1 MAEEKKAEKK
11 DRFKLAKE
19 FKAFISRGNVLDMA
33 VGLII
38 GSAFTAIVN
47 SLVGDLLMPLLGLL
61 TGKMDFSQLKL
72 VLQPAVE
79 EVLDETGAVVTP
91 AVAEIS
97 LNYGSY
103 IQSVI
108 SFLLNITTNKQPQPQ
123 QPANPPPQADQQKPQ
138 ADTKKDEVKKE
149 EVKKEEEPKPEPK
162 PDPQI
167 VLLTEIRDLL
177 KEKETSVDK

>member
-61 TGKMDFSQLKL
+61 IGKMDFSQLKL
-72 VLQPAVE
+72 VLHPAVE
-79 EVLDETGAVVTP
+79 EVLNETGAVVTP

-97 LNYGSY
+97 LNYGSF

-108 SFLLNITTNKQPQPQ
+108 SFLLIALAVFILVRLSQSST
-123 QPANPPPQADQQKPQ
+123 ARR
-138 ADTKKDEVKKE
+138 KKS
-149 EVKKEEEPKPEPK
+149 PSPSLSRIP
-162 PDPQI
+162 
-167 VLLTEIRDLL
+167 RSFCLL
-177 KEKETSVDK
+177 KYAICLRKRKLP

>member
-79 EVLDETGAVVTP
+79 EVLDETGA

-97 LNYGSY
+97 LNYGSF

-108 SFLLNITTNKQPQPQ
+108 SFLLI
-123 QPANPPPQADQQKPQ
+123 ALAVFIL
-138 ADTKKDEVKKE
+138 VKAISKLHR
-149 EVKKEEEPKPEPK
+149 KKEEEPKPEPK

>member
-33 VGLII
+33 VGL
-38 GSAFTAIVN
+38 FTAIVN

-61 TGKMDFSQLKL
+61 IGKMDFSQLKL

-97 LNYGSY
+97 LNYGSF

-108 SFLLNITTNKQPQPQ
+108 SFLLI
-123 QPANPPPQADQQKPQ
+123 ALAVFIL
-138 ADTKKDEVKKE
+138 VKAISKLHR
-149 EVKKEEEPKPEPK
+149 KKEEEPKPEPK

>member
-1 MAEEKKAEKK
+1 MAEEKKVEKK
-11 DRFKLAKE
+11 ERFKLAKE
-19 FKAFISRGNVLDMA
+19 FKAFISKGNVLDMA
-33 VGLII
+33 VGLIV

-97 LNYGSY
+97 LNYGAF

-108 SFLLNITTNKQPQPQ
+108 SFLLIALAVFTLVKILS
-123 QPANPPPQADQQKPQ
+123 KLHR
-138 ADTKKDEVKKE
+138 KKA
-149 EVKKEEEPKPEPK
+149 EEPKPEPK

-177 KEKETSVDK
+177 KEKETTAEK

>member
-1 MAEEKKAEKK
+1 MAEEKKVEKK

-97 LNYGSY
+97 LNYGSF

-108 SFLLNITTNKQPQPQ
+108 SFLLI
-123 QPANPPPQADQQKPQ
+123 ALAVFIL
-138 ADTKKDEVKKE
+138 VKAISKLHR
-149 EVKKEEEPKPEPK
+149 KKEEEPKPEPSRIPRSFCLRK
-162 PDPQI
+162 YAICLRKRKLP
-167 VLLTEIRDLL
+167 
-177 KEKETSVDK
+177 

>member
-97 LNYGSY
+97 LNYGSF

-108 SFLLNITTNKQPQPQ
+108 SFLLI
-123 QPANPPPQADQQKPQ
+123 ALAVFIL
-138 ADTKKDEVKKE
+138 VKAISKLHRT
-149 EVKKEEEPKPEPK
+149 KEEEPKPEPK

>member
-97 LNYGSY
+97 LNYGS
-103 IQSVI
+103 VI
-108 SFLLNITTNKQPQPQ
+108 SFLLI
-123 QPANPPPQADQQKPQ
+123 ALAVFIL
-138 ADTKKDEVKKE
+138 VKAISKLHR
-149 EVKKEEEPKPEPK
+149 KKEEEPKPEPK

>member
-1 MAEEKKAEKK
+1 MAEEKTTEKK
-11 DRFKLAKE
+11 EKFKLAKE
-19 FKAFISRGNVLDMA
+19 FRAFISRGNVLDMA

-79 EVLDETGAVVTP
+79 EVLDEAGNVVTP

-97 LNYGSY
+97 LNYGSF
-103 IQSVI
+103 IQSII
-108 SFLLNITTNKQPQPQ
+108 SFLLIALAVFTLIKVIS
-123 QPANPPPQADQQKPQ
+123 KLHR
-138 ADTKKDEVKKE
+138 KKK
-149 EVKKEEEPKPEPK
+149 EEPKPEPK

-177 KEKETSVDK
+177 KENDTADNK

>member
-1 MAEEKKAEKK
+1 MAEEKKVEKK

-79 EVLDETGAVVTP
+79 EVLDDTGAVVTP

-97 LNYGSY
+97 LNYGSF

-108 SFLLNITTNKQPQPQ
+108 SFLLIALAVFILVK
-123 QPANPPPQADQQKPQ
+123 AISKLHC
-138 ADTKKDEVKKE
+138 KKK
-149 EVKKEEEPKPEPK
+149 EEPKPEPK

-177 KEKETSVDK
+177 KEKETSASK

>member
-1 MAEEKKAEKK
+1 MAEEKKVEKK

-47 SLVGDLLMPLLGLL
+47 SLVGDMPLLGLL

-97 LNYGSY
+97 LNYGSF

-108 SFLLNITTNKQPQPQ
+108 SFLLI
-123 QPANPPPQADQQKPQ
+123 ALAVFIL
-138 ADTKKDEVKKE
+138 VKAISKLHR
-149 EVKKEEEPKPEPK
+149 KKEEEPKPEPK

>member
-1 MAEEKKAEKK
+1 MAEEKKVEKK
-11 DRFKLAKE
+11 DKFKLAKE
-19 FKAFISRGNVLDMA
+19 FKAFISKGNVLDMA

-72 VLQPAVE
+72 VLQPGVE
-79 EVLDETGAVVTP
+79 EVLDEAGNVVTP

-97 LNYGSY
+97 LNYGSF

-108 SFLLNITTNKQPQPQ
+108 SFLLIALAVFILVKVIS
-123 QPANPPPQADQQKPQ
+123 KLHR
-138 ADTKKDEVKKE
+138 KKK
-149 EVKKEEEPKPEPK
+149 EEPKPEPK

-177 KEKETSVDK
+177 KEKETSENK